1 MYVNRALSV
10 GALLV
15 VGTLS
20 ASARQAVAPRH
31 VAMNGAA
38 PRTISGTL
46 ADIAEIDG
54 TTLNSTNGVLAN
66 AHVRLRDARLGRVI
80 DRQITDRH
88 GMFAFRNLAPS
99 DYIAELLSNDESET
113 LVTSDLLILNGGD
126 TAAVVLKLPFRISP
140 FAAVLST
147 ASPRAVALT
156 IAAGASGV
164 LATAVIAAEASP
176 Q

>member
-20 ASARQAVAPRH
+20 ASARQAVAPTH
-31 VAMNGAA
+31 VAMSGATS
-38 PRTISGTL
+38 RTVSGTI
-46 ADIAEIDG
+46 ADVAEIDG
-54 TTLNSTNGVLAN
+54 TTLNSTNSVLAN
-66 AHVRLRDARLGRVI
+66 AHVRLRDARYGRIV

-88 GMFAFRNLAPS
+88 GMFAFRNIAPG
-99 DYIAELLSNDESET
+99 DYIAELLSADESET
-113 LVTSDLLILNGGD
+113 LVTSGVLTLNGGD
-126 TAAVVLKLPFRISP
+126 TAAIVLKLPFRISP

-147 ASPRAVALT
+147 ASPRAIALT
-156 IAAGASGV
+156 LAAGASGV
-164 LATAVIAAEASP
+164 LATAVVAAEASP